1 VDINTE
7 VGTIKGWVCGVT
19 EKDIDCL
26 ESSTRP
32 YTKKVWTGK
41 YVG

>member
-1 VDINTE
+1 
-7 VGTIKGWVCGVT
+7 VCGVT

-32 YTKKVWTGK
+32 YKKGVDGK
-41 YVG
+41 VRRLSNKALITYGYK